1 LQIKNIEGE
10 KTMKSSKLT
19 IAIIA
24 IFAFALFAAPQ
35 ANGQLGGMLNKTKD
49 KVKEKTKETKPAPK
63 TENKNTGGTVKN
75 DTKSNTTSGDSTE
88 ARADNAKNLA
98 RAAGMPKPANTD
110 AAMNKLLFQTAD
122 DHRLIPRRV
131 VVTDKDYLMTQDG
144 RGTKVR
150 RIFAV
155 IARTLDD
162 GSGKCGKQMVQFD
175 QDWNKDK
182 NIWGV
187 SYVQNIGEI
196 VPIACS
202 AIGK

>member
-1 LQIKNIEGE
+1 MKLQ
-10 KTMKSSKLT
+10 KLT

-35 ANGQLGGMLNKTKD
+35 AEAQIGGVLNKAKE
-49 KVKEKTKETKPAPK
+49 KVKEKTNPAPK
-63 TENKNTGGTVKN
+63 EENKNTGDAIKN
-75 DTKSNTTSGDSTE
+75 EAKSNTNSGDNTE
-88 ARADNAKNLA
+88 ARAENAKKLA
-98 RAAGMPKPANTD
+98 RAVGMPKPANTD
-110 AAMNKLLFQTAD
+110 AALNKRLFQTAD

-131 VVTDKDYLMTQDG
+131 VVTDKDYLMTEDA
-144 RGTKVR
+144 RGTRIR
-150 RIFAV
+150 RIFGV
-155 IARTLDD
+155 IGRTLDD

-187 SYVQNIGEI
+187 SYVQNIGEV

-202 AIGK
+202 AIRK